1 MFTRGKSR
9 AARIV
14 PHLFVVVLVVFLS
27 FFNFILP
34 AQAQCEAGAGSVN
47 LGECLRLNDDQ
58 GVGEVYESPAFL
70 VNLIVRNLFVA
81 GAVILFLLVFYAGFL
96 FVFKGKAGVEDAKSV
111 ATNAIIGFVV
121 MFSAYWIVQIIAVIT
136 GTNIQL

>member
-1 MFTRGKSR
+1 M
-9 AARIV
+9 
-14 PHLFVVVLVVFLS
+14 VVLVFFALFFGLS
-27 FFNFILP
+27 HP
-34 AQAQCEAGAGSVN
+34 AQAQCDPGNGSIN
-47 LGECLRLNDDQ
+47 LGECLRLSNDQ

-81 GAVILFLLVFYAGFL
+81 GAVILFLMVFYAGFL
-96 FVFKGKAGVEDAKSV
+96 FVFKGKKGVEDAKAV

-121 MFSAYWIVQIIAVIT
+121 MFSAYWIVQIIAVVT